1 MSSSPHA
8 LTLLR
13 EKPFFLLLLGRAL
26 SSIAYQTGAVC
37 IGWQIYALTHS
48 AYALGLA
55 GLAQFIPMA
64 VLTFAAGHAA
74 DRYPRQLVLQICQ
87 VAEAAA
93 ASFMAV
99 FTFFH
104 WLTVPEIFGAI
115 IILSGARA
123 FGTPASAAML
133 PGVVPEAYLSRA
145 TAVSSGTFQAATIV
159 GPALGGFAYAAAPAL
174 PYAGMT
180 VLWLAATVAN
190 GGIVLTRPVTA
201 RPAPTLGTLFAGAT
215 FVRQN
220 PAILGALSLDLFA
233 VLLGGASGLFPI
245 FARDILH
252 TGAWGVGLLRGA
264 IAAGALLT
272 TVILTGQH
280 FTRGTG
286 KRMFAG
292 VIIFG
297 LATIIFGVSR
307 SLAVS
312 LIALFIMGA
321 ADTVSVVIRMS
332 LVQLRTPDDMRG
344 RVSAINYLFINASNN
359 LGDFE
364 SGIAAGLMGA
374 VPATIIGGVG
384 CILVALA
391 WMKYFPALL
400 QVDRLE

>member
-1 MSSSPHA
+1 MSSTTTA

-13 EKPFFLLLLGRAL
+13 EKPFFLLLLGRVL
-26 SSIAYQTGAVC
+26 SSIAYQIGAVC

-55 GLAQFIPMA
+55 GLAQFIPQA

-74 DRYPRQLVLQICQ
+74 DRYPRQRVLQICQ
-87 VAEAAA
+87 LAEAAA
-93 ASFMAV
+93 AAFMAV

-104 WLTVPEIFGAI
+104 WLTVPEIFGAV

-133 PGVVPEAYLSRA
+133 PGTVPEAFLSRA
-145 TAVSSGTFQAATIV
+145 TALSSGTFQAATIV
-159 GPALGGFAYAAAPAL
+159 GPALGGFAYAALPAL
-174 PYAGMT
+174 PYAMMT
-180 VLWLAATVAN
+180 ALWLAATAAN
-190 GGIVLTRPVTA
+190 GGIVLTRPVA
-201 RPAPTLGTLFAGAT
+201 NRPPPDWSTLFAGAA
-215 FVRQN
+215 FVWRDS
-220 PAILGALSLDLFA
+220 ALLGALSLDLFA
-233 VLLGGASGLFPI
+233 VLLGGAAGLFPI
-245 FARDILH
+245 YARDILH

-272 TVILTGQH
+272 TIILTGHH

-286 KRMFAG
+286 RRMFAG
-292 VIIFG
+292 VIVFG
-297 LATIIFGVSR
+297 AATIIFGISR
-307 SLAVS
+307 NLAVS
-312 LIALFIMGA
+312 LIALFVMGA
-321 ADTVSVVIRMS
+321 ADTISVVIRMS

-374 VPATIIGGVG
+374 IPAVIFGGVG

-391 WMKYFPALL
+391 WAKFFPALTR
-400 QVDRLE
+400 VDRLE